1 MDIKFI
7 ITPSDVATLIF
18 FTVVIVVGLIGVVM
32 KFSKGGISNETIFI

>member
-18 FTVVIVVGLIGVVM
+18 FTVVIVVGLIGVVY
-32 KFSKGGISNETIFI
+32 EIFKRRNKQ